1 MKHLKYLLIGIILI
15 VVSLC
20 LGGLIAT
27 LIYLI
32 IELLKGRFLT
42 MLGIGFICFIAY
54 IAGRS
59 YYFDVIKKD

>member
-27 LIYLI
+27 LIYFI